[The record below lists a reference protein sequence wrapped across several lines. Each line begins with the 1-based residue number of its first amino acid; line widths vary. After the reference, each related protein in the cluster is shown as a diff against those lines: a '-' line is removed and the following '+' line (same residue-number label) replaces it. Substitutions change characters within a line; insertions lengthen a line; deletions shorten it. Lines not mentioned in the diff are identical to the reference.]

1 MNRYHL
7 FQKSIQSH
15 LMLIYSIWA
24 VILVILGTGAL
35 VQVIAQIGGNYGGFI
50 WTHDPTRN
58 SPFYVSFDLWRSLP
72 PVPNELRFLDEIVTI
87 DGRSPWEFDQVYA
100 AKRPDDL
107 VTYLVRRGH
116 QELLIREH
124 VRVFT
129 LDKFIVSYGILYL
142 TGLSYILGG
151 WVLLHATRRKDLK
164 IFSFAFLVGGG
175 AWLSHSG
182 IWGVHTPYYE
192 KAVFNLL
199 LYTPAMP
206 MTGAILLHFACH
218 YPIPKRRMLS
228 WPFVP
233 WIFYVLAVITI
244 AGYTLTRDHTFAAW
258 NRFFLVTMF
267 VYVMMGMVVFIM
279 INMGIYLTT
288 KSSGN
293 VSQQR
298 ILEPMLVASIV
309 GIIIFVFLGMLPVL
323 LFKYPLVPFE
333 IWITLIMLFPP
344 IMVYALR
351 NSELIEQIH
360 REASLREQYAVQV
373 EELRNIRER
382 TLHEVADALHDQVV
396 PELRGL
402 HFAAVALRRRM
413 RGEAT
418 PALSKELAFIS
429 DTLDTVSKDV
439 RAIMEGAKPVDWTQT
454 SLSQA
459 LLWLGNGLSQRNRR
473 VQVRLDVDRY
483 DNVDGPLVKEALY
496 WIARAALNNVQDHA
510 RATEV
515 QLTLKSDDDH
525 VVLEIVDDGVGF
537 DVEAYMTSPASD
549 RRHLGLTNM
558 HLRAIEIG
566 GRITITSRPG
576 AGVQITVVVPRK
588 ET

>member
-1 MNRYHL
+1 MKMNTLDARKRLQLTVLYL
-7 FQKSIQSH
+7 
-15 LMLIYSIWA
+15 IWA
-24 VILVILGTGAL
+24 AIILGIGTQAL
-35 VQVIAQIGGNYGGFI
+35 WHVAVQIGKTYGGFV
-50 WTHDPTRN
+50 WMFDSTREP
-58 SPFYVSFDLWRSLP
+58 PFFVSFDLWRSLP
-72 PVPNELRFLDEIVTI
+72 PSPDRIGLLDEIVSI
-87 DGRSPWEFDQVYA
+87 DGRSPWEFEHVYEQSD
-100 AKRPDDL
+100 PGDL
-107 VTYLVRRGH
+107 VTYVVRRGP
-116 QELLIREH
+116 QRLVIRE
-124 VRVFT
+124 RVEIFS
-129 LDKFIVSYGILYL
+129 LDKFIISHGMLYL
-142 TGLSYILGG
+142 AAWIYLLSGLF
-151 WVLLHATRRKDLK
+151 LLRTTKRKDFAL
-164 IFSFAFLVGGG
+164 FAFIFLFASG
-175 AWLSHSG
+175 AWLIHGSV
-182 IWGVHTPYYE
+182 WGVHKPYYG
-192 KAVFNLL
+192 KTVYNLFL
-199 LYTPAMP
+199 FEPAAP
-206 MTGAILLHFACH
+206 MVGAILLHISTL
-218 YPIPKRRMLS
+218 YPIRRSRLLAHRFF
-228 WPFVP
+228 PQ
-233 WIFYVLAVITI
+233 IFYLTAFLLIAV
-244 AGYTLTRDHTFAAW
+244 YTLTRSPDLARV
-258 NRFFLVTMF
+258 NLVSVGGMF
-267 VYVMMGMVVFIM
+267 MYGIFGLIMLTSHCLVVYGMARWRRQE
-279 INMGIYLTT
+279 
-288 KSSGN
+288 
-293 VSQQR
+293 SQQQV
-298 ILEPMLVASIV
+298 LEPMLLPLLAAVLVFIV
-309 GIIIFVFLGMLPVL
+309 VGMAPMMV
-323 LFKYPLVPFE
+323 FKYMLLPFE
-333 IWITLIMLFPP
+333 IWITFVMAIPLLLI
-344 IMVYALR
+344 YAMR
-351 NSELIEQIH
+351 NVELIESLH
-360 REASLREQYAVQV
+360 REVYLRQQYSEQV